1 MSRRSTSLCWVLGC
15 ESVCKREDDEAND
28 KRLTAADT
36 WTLDEHSLSPPV
48 SPVSLY
54 LSTPNN
60 CNGT

>member
-1 MSRRSTSLCWVLGC
+1 MCV
-15 ESVCKREDDEAND
+15 SVCKREDDEAND